1 METARPAPPS
11 LAAPP
16 PSAAGPSLGKP
27 LWVLLLAVVAAQVFA
42 WSRLEGYQL
51 ADCVEYLDRAEAF
64 SRGEPLDPGTARSFA
79 FSALLVPVFW
89 LERLIPGEQPS
100 LPMVLARLVQM
111 LFGLG
116 AVAVLTRW
124 IGSRIGLGY
133 GLAAGALLGFSPVFL
148 RYSIAPLSSTA
159 ALFAITLGIARLDRT
174 RLLQRGTL
182 AGGLVVGAWFAFAIL
197 MAYQNVLL
205 IGAIAPCLLFARAW
219 RRPAHLLGMALAMF
233 AGYLIQ
239 GLLDGAVYGTFG
251 SSLHGYL
258 RANIGSQLGTLLVKL
273 GLIDLAF
280 WVYENLGA
288 ASTDSEA
295 KDIGQIRTLT
305 SRTWYFD
312 QLSQQFLVPVGS
324 ALVAF
329 GVLAGLLRRRPIV
342 LLMLFALVVNLVVM
356 STKGSKSF
364 RLWMPFL
371 AFFPAIAAFGLK
383 DLVRL
388 GVRESVAPRWRQAL
402 AALAVLLTC
411 AGGLRLLSAANLSK
425 FGAYWRAME
434 QVNRESNGQPVVAT
448 SAYDWAARYREA
460 SNVELTKFP
469 HHLDRWP
476 NLDAEEQ
483 DELLAALAERD
494 YLFGHLQLFT
504 QDPRVI
510 AAVNREFEIAQVFHD
525 YDAGEE
531 LWPVFLLRKRTGD
544 PDAKTFFEIRTD
556 TGPGE
561 PNEPGRFQAQLEHPT
576 SVDFRRR
583 EGDGVYQMVFLGF
596 DVEPGLID
604 GTQAWITFHWYS
616 GPLGD
621 KNYRVVSRFTDG
633 RGGGF
638 DDNRTPTYGAYPTSR
653 WNEGEIVSTGF
664 LSRVDPDPVRFGGPY
679 RRGQSL
685 PLELW
690 LAVGEFNEAG
700 VSISGLNP
708 FRPSAQAPVSKRKVE
723 GGRIFSDE
731 GRRFTRDGLMLVG
744 GFFLK
749 LSGGWRVPDNGQP
762 LPEVP
767 MTKLP

>member
-1 METARPAPPS
+1 METAPSAPPAPASIPI
-11 LAAPP
+11 AT
-16 PSAAGPSLGKP
+16 KP
-27 LWVLLLAVVAAQVFA
+27 LGALLIAVVAAQLFA

-100 LPMVLARLVQM
+100 LPMVLARLLQM

-116 AVAVLTRW
+116 AVAFLARW

-133 GLAAGALLGFSPVFL
+133 GLAAGALLGCSPIFL
-148 RYSIAPLSSTA
+148 RYSIAPLSSAA
-159 ALFAITLGIARLDRT
+159 ALFAITLGVVQLDRT
-174 RLLQRGTL
+174 LERRRGTL

-205 IGAIAPCLLFARAW
+205 VGAIAPCLLFTRAW
-219 RRPAHLLGMALAMF
+219 RRPAHLLGIALAMF

-239 GLLDGAVYGTFG
+239 GMLDGAVYGTFG

-258 RANIGSQLGTLLVKL
+258 RANLGSQLGTLLAKL
-273 GLIDLAF
+273 GLVDLAF
-280 WVYENLGA
+280 WVYDNLGA
-288 ASTDSEA
+288 ASTGSGA
-295 KDIGQIRTLT
+295 KDVSAIRMLT
-305 SRTWYFD
+305 PPTWYFD
-312 QLSQQFLVPVGS
+312 QLGRQFLVPVGS
-324 ALVAF
+324 ALLAL
-329 GVLAGLLRRRPIV
+329 GALAGLLRRRPIV

-371 AFFPAIAAFGLK
+371 AFFPAITAFGLK
-383 DLVRL
+383 DLIRW

-402 AALAVLLTC
+402 AALAVLVTC

-425 FGAYWRAME
+425 FGAYWRAIE
-434 QVNRESNGQPVVAT
+434 QVNRESGGEPVVAT

-469 HHLDRWP
+469 YHLDRWP
-476 NLDAEEQ
+476 SLEE
-483 DELLAALAERD
+483 DEQEGLLAALAERD

-504 QDPRVI
+504 QDPRII

-531 LWPVFLLRKRTGD
+531 LWPVFLLRRRTGD

-561 PNEPGRFQAQLEHPT
+561 PNEPGRFQAQLEHPS

-596 DVEPGLID
+596 DVDPGLID
-604 GTQAWITFHWYS
+604 GTQAWITFHWYA

-653 WNEGEIVSTGF
+653 WNEGEIISTGF

-690 LAVGEFNEAG
+690 LAVGEFDEAG
-700 VSISGLNP
+700 TSVSGLNP
-708 FRPSAQAPVSKRKVE
+708 FRPSAKAPVSKQMVE

-744 GFFLK
+744 GFFFE
-749 LSGGWRVPDNGQP
+749 LSRGWRVPDNGKP
-762 LPEVP
+762 LPE
-767 MTKLP
+767 LPNASSP